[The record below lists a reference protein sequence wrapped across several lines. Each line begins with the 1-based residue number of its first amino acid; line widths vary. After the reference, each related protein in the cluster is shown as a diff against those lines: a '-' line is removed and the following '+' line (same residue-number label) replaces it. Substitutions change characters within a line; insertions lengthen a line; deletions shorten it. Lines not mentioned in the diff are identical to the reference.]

1 VSGGCAAAE
10 APAAAPP
17 PTQAVT
23 RPGLPDTEVMSL
35 FIADLAWD
43 NESLIAY
50 AKIGVLEASLI
61 SGVIGFIILS
71 RALPKKTRS

>member
-1 VSGGCAAAE
+1 
-10 APAAAPP
+10 
-17 PTQAVT
+17 
-23 RPGLPDTEVMSL
+23 MSL